1 MQRIAFSYTRF
12 STLAQE
18 QGDSE
23 RRQIESA
30 RRYATVLTGG
40 SVKDVQGG
48 EGKIIAKLTFI
59 NGAVKWAFI
68 NKDRAVLMW

>member
-1 MQRIAFSYTRF
+1 MPILPRRSLKHQRIKR
-12 STLAQE
+12 
-18 QGDSE
+18 
-23 RRQIESA
+23 IELTFN
-30 RRYATVLTGG
+30 ATVLTGG

-68 NKDRAVLMW
+68 NKDRAVLMG